1 VTASLEYPVEDH
13 AAALDLL
20 ARWVEQGWMRS
31 LDRALAAFLG
41 QQCPEAAPTA
51 LLLAALASH
60 QAGRGHVCLDLAAL
74 ARDADGTLGLGPTD
88 AGTGSGT
95 GPGEAEPAR
104 PADCLPT
111 RVDDLGAALAAP
123 GLAGS
128 GDGTTPLVLEGPP
141 RAPRLYL
148 RRYREAEVA
157 IAEAVTARARG
168 PVGADLE
175 PERLRPWLDA
185 LFGPTPEGVDWQR
198 VAATVAAGSA
208 FTVITGGPGTGK
220 TTTVVRLLALLQG
233 VREREQPLRMALA
246 APTGKAAARLGGTV
260 AAAVSSLSLP
270 EGGEKVRAELPTTV
284 NTLHRLLGGRPDS
297 RRFRFDATNP
307 LPVDLLVVDEASMVD
322 LELMADALAA
332 LPPRARLVLLGD
344 KDQLASVE
352 AGAVLGELCHRA
364 EGGHYTPTTTAWL
377 AAATGTPIPTEYG
390 DPAGTQLDQR
400 VVQLRHSHRFGA
412 DSGIGRLAAAVNG
425 GDAAGAAALLDAEL
439 PDLAHQRPGS
449 PEVIARLAA
458 EALAPLLEQVAA
470 WPTDADETE
479 RDTRAEALLAG
490 LRDFQ
495 LLAAV
500 RRGPWGVEGLN
511 QRVEATLDARGLVTS
526 EDEWYAGRP
535 VIVTRNDPGLG
546 LANGDV
552 GMTLPGEGAGARGL
566 RVAFPAPEGGV
577 RWVSPARLE
586 AVETVFAM
594 TVHKAQGSEF
604 RHAALVLPERGS
616 PVLTRELVYT
626 AITRAAER
634 FTLLEGGTGVLAAAV
649 GERVQRTSGLRE
661 RLGEHLDEE

>member
-1 VTASLEYPVEDH
+1 VTAPLEYPVEDQ

-20 ARWVEQGWMRS
+20 ARWVEQGWLRS

-60 QAGRGHVCLDLAAL
+60 QAGRGHVCLDLATL
-74 ARDADGTLGLGPTD
+74 ARDADTTLGLGPPA
-88 AGTGSGT
+88 AGAD
-95 GPGEAEPAR
+95 EAEPAR
-104 PADCLPT
+104 PAACLPA
-111 RVDDLGAALAAP
+111 RIDDLRAALETP
-123 GLAGS
+123 LLAGS
-128 GDGTTPLVLEGPP
+128 GGGTTPLVLEGPSQ
-141 RAPRLYL
+141 APRLYL

-157 IAEAVTARARG
+157 IAEAVTARSRE
-168 PVGADLE
+168 PIGAHLE

-185 LFGPTPEGVDWQR
+185 LFGPAPEGVDWQR
-198 VAATVAAGSA
+198 VAAAMAAGSA
-208 FTVITGGPGTGK
+208 LTVITGGPGTGK

-260 AAAVSSLSLP
+260 AAAVSELHLP
-270 EGGEKVRAELPTTV
+270 EGGEAVRAELPTTV
-284 NTLHRLLGGRPDS
+284 TTLHRLLGGRPDS
-297 RRFRFDATNP
+297 RRFRFDAANP

-322 LELMADALAA
+322 LELMADTLAA

-364 EGGHYTPTTTAWL
+364 EGGHYTPVTTTWL
-377 AAATGTPIPTEYG
+377 EAATGTPIPAEYG
-390 DPAGTQLDQR
+390 DPAGMALDQR

-412 DSGIGRLAAAVNG
+412 QSGIGRLAAAVNR
-425 GDAAGAAALLDAEL
+425 GDAAEAGALLDSEL

-449 PEVIARLAA
+449 PEGIARLAA

-479 RDTRAEALLAG
+479 RDTRAETLLAG

-500 RRGPWGVEGLN
+500 RQGPWGVEGLN
-511 QRVEATLDARGLVTS
+511 QRVEATLSARGLLAP
-526 EDEWYAGRP
+526 EGEWYAGRP

-552 GMTLPGEGAGARGL
+552 GLALPGESGL

-604 RHAALVLPERGS
+604 RHAALVLPEQGA

-626 AITRAAER
+626 AITRAAAR
-634 FTLLEGGTGVLAAAV
+634 FTLLEGARGILAGAV
-649 GERVQRTSGLRE
+649 EEQVQRTSGLRE
-661 RLGEHLDEE
+661 RLDEE